1 MTGPLGILQVSG
13 LLKIHLPLG
22 ACRPSKYNVCPRQ
35 PQLLQQVFVSSLDHG
50 WLHREMVTLDI
61 SGIASILAI
70 DFTSVMTASGNGFA
84 IQSFQIFYMS
94 WCWHS
99 VLGTNPFHA
108 ESYRNKAFHFWSL
121 ENQIVL
127 GKKGGSQPTNGFS
140 VISVCWEAKSARNCI
155 LSLQNSTGRI
165 VGSTLLLGQAHAN
178 AGRRIWDCF
187 SARTLVNYK
196 PEGHLKG

>member
-13 LLKIHLPLG
+13 LLKIHLLLG
-22 ACRPSKYNVCPRQ
+22 ACRPSSYNVCPRQ

-61 SGIASILAI
+61 SGIASISAI

-99 VLGTNPFHA
+99 VLCTNPFHA
-108 ESYRNKAFHFWSL
+108 DTYRNVAFHFWSL
-121 ENQIVL
+121 ENQIVNRQMFFSYICML
-127 GKKGGSQPTNGFS
+127 TTVFYLSIILLAGS
-140 VISVCWEAKSARNCI
+140 
-155 LSLQNSTGRI
+155 
-165 VGSTLLLGQAHAN
+165 
-178 AGRRIWDCF
+178 
-187 SARTLVNYK
+187 LV
-196 PEGHLKG
+196 PQHC